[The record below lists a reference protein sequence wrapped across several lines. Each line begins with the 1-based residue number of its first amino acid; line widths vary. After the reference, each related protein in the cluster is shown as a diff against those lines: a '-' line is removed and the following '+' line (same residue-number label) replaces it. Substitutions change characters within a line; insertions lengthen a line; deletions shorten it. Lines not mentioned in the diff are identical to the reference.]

1 MKAKTERLYHW
12 ATEKANSKHSSVWVA
27 LLFSLE
33 IFLFIPLDAVL
44 LFFGLQNRK
53 KIFHYVAIA
62 AISSTIS
69 GCLGYFLGHFL
80 WDAVGPYIVP
90 NLISTSFFERLSF
103 HFEQYEHWAVFLGS
117 LLPFPLKAL
126 SLTAG
131 VFHLPFFSFVSS
143 LAAARLLR
151 FILVGSA
158 VAFWGDKVK
167 NFLDKYFHQVMLL
180 LVAKIVLALIF
191 FWILSYC

>member
-1 MKAKTERLYHW
+1 MKARTEKIYLW
-12 ATEKANSKHSSVWVA
+12 ATEKANSKNSPLWIA

-53 KIFHYVAIA
+53 KIFYYATIA
-62 AISSTIS
+62 GIASTLS

-80 WDAVGPYIVP
+80 WDAISSYVVP
-90 NLISTSFFERLSF
+90 NLISHGFFDRLSG
-103 HFEQYEHWAVFLGS
+103 HFEQYEHWAIFFGS

-126 SLTAG
+126 SLVAG
-131 VFHLPFFSFVSS
+131 VFHLPFFPF
-143 LAAARLLR
+143 LCCLLAARLLR
-151 FILVGSA
+151 FTLVGCA

-167 NFLDKYFHQVMLL
+167 SFMDKHFHRIMLL
-180 LVAKIVLALIF
+180 IGAKIALAFLF
-191 FWILSYC
+191 FWALAKI